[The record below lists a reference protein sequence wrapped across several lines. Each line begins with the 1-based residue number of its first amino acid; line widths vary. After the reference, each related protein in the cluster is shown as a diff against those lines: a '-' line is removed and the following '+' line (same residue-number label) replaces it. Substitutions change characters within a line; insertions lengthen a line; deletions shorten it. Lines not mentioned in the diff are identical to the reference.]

1 MQSWEIRQGMQK
13 MNEVLHRHG
22 WNTKWRPCLRPASL
36 LGHPYAGT
44 GSHGNSPIISSN
56 RDDLSRWKGK
66 LLPATS
72 ISIICIWNC
81 GPLPLPLHFLPTS
94 TVPASS
100 GTIVLIGYFERV
112 GVDSHVQAK
121 NTSPY
126 AFTSSD
132 CYGGRSLSPRTT
144 GYRKRCESNY

>member
-1 MQSWEIRQGMQK
+1 MQK

-22 WNTKWRPCLRPASL
+22 WDAKWSPCLRPPRSL
-36 LGHPYAGT
+36 GT
-44 GSHGNSPIISSN
+44 HTLAHHHTATLPSVSSN
-56 RDDLSRWKGK
+56 REDLSRWKGK

-72 ISIICIWNC
+72 IAIICIWNC
-81 GPLPLPLHFLPTS
+81 GSLPRPLHFLPTS
-94 TVPASS
+94 KMPASS

-112 GVDSHVQAK
+112 GIDSHVQAK
-121 NTSPY
+121 HTRPY

-144 GYRKRCESNY
+144 DYRKRCESNS

>member
-1 MQSWEIRQGMQK
+1 MQK

-22 WNTKWRPCLRPASL
+22 WNAKRRPCLRPASL
-36 LGHPYAGT
+36 LGRPYTGT
-44 GSHGNSPIISSN
+44 ASHGNSPIISSN

-72 ISIICIWNC
+72 ISIIPVGNC
-81 GPLPLPLHFLPTS
+81 GPLPLALHFLPIRT
-94 TVPASS
+94 TPASS

-112 GVDSHVQAK
+112 GADSHIQAK

-126 AFTSSD
+126 AVTSSD
-132 CYGGRSLSPRTT
+132 CDGGRSLSPRTT
-144 GYRKRCESNY
+144 GYRKRCDSNY